1 MVRIPPVPPFMEKM
15 MNTQAVVVYTPM
27 EHFIWSNF
35 DPALFVLIFLV
46 LFFVTLVGAI
56 IWDKIYGINGRK
68 RK

>member
-1 MVRIPPVPPFMEKM
+1 

-35 DPALFVLIFLV
+35 DPGLFVLIFLV